1 MLIQMW
7 CQELTEVLPNEYLLG
22 LPMSG
27 RWFRNEMRGS
37 GCFLITWYLVVDIWS
52 VGCIMAEMV
61 LHKVLFPGRDCIL
74 HRERPSTWPWRLG
87 WGWGCDPE
95 NFVFIRTFCVW
106 FFVCCFFFF
115 LSCKV
120 LDSLAL
126 KLQIAA
132 NWRLKERSATIH
144 IVWKAHP

>member
-1 MLIQMW
+1 MVIQTW
-7 CQELTEVLPNEYLLG
+7 CQEFTEVPPNEYLLG

-27 RWFRNEMRGS
+27 RWFRNRDARLS

-74 HRERPSTWPWRLG
+74 HRERASTRPWRAG
-87 WGWGCDPE
+87 GGGCGPE
-95 NFVFIRTFCVW
+95 NSMFISTFCVW
-106 FFVCCFFFF
+106 FFVCCFF

-126 KLQIAA
+126 ELQTAA
-132 NWRLKERSATIH
+132 NWRLKERSAAIH
-144 IVWKAHP
+144 TVWKVYP